1 MKQYKPSFHIEN
13 IISCGDFMGQLNLD
27 NIFKRYLENK
37 TVFKDKQILTD
48 QYIPSTILHR
58 ENKINQIA
66 NIAAPA
72 LRGEKISNIFIFG
85 TVGTGKSVSVK
96 YVMSELEKNSD
107 KVRIIYINCKM
118 KKVSDTEYRLLA
130 EMARALGCNVPS
142 TGLPTDEI
150 YKTFFE
156 AVDADEQSVILI
168 LDEIDALVNKTGD
181 EILYNLTRINQD
193 LKKAKLS
200 IVGISND
207 VSFTDNLDPRV
218 KSSLS
223 EEEIIFQPYNA
234 HQLQDILIQ
243 RAAFAFNE
251 DVLDHGVISKCA
263 ALAAQEHG
271 DARKALD
278 LLRISGEIVE
288 REGGERVT
296 VDQVDKA
303 ENKLDVDK
311 TTEIV
316 KTQPKQ
322 SQTVLGAIIN
332 LMENSE
338 KKIYTGD
345 VFSVYEELCKGSG
358 LKILTQR
365 RVTDLIGELDML
377 GIINARVISKGRY
390 GRTREIRIM
399 LSKPII
405 EKTKAILRD
414 SFVLS

>member
-1 MKQYKPSFHIEN
+1 MS
-13 IISCGDFMGQLNLD
+13 QLNLD

-37 TVFKDKQILTD
+37 TVFKDKHILTD

-58 ENKINQIA
+58 EDKINQIA
-66 NIAAPA
+66 TTAAPA
-72 LRGEKISNIFIFG
+72 LRGEKISNMFIFG

-96 YVMSELEKNSD
+96 YVMSELEKNSE
-107 KVRIIYINCKM
+107 KVRVIFINCKM

-130 EMARALGCNVPS
+130 EMARSLGCNVPS

-150 YKTFFE
+150 YKIFFE
-156 AVDADEQSVILI
+156 SIDENEQSVILV

-193 LKKAKLS
+193 LKNAKLS
-200 IVGISND
+200 IIGISND

-243 RAAFAFNE
+243 RAALAFN
-251 DVLDHGVISKCA
+251 DDAVDQGVISKCA

-288 REGGERVT
+288 REGGERV
-296 VDQVDKA
+296 DIEYVDKA

-316 KTQPKQ
+316 KSQPKQ
-322 SQTVLGAIIN
+322 SQVVLGAIIK
-332 LMENSE
+332 LMENGDE
-338 KKIYTGD
+338 KIQTGE
-345 VFSVYEELCKGSG
+345 VFSVYEEMCKASG
-358 LKILTQR
+358 LKLLTQR

-390 GRTREIRIM
+390 GRTREIRM
-399 LSKPII
+399 LLGKPII
-405 EKTKAILRD
+405 EKIRFILKD
-414 SFVLS
+414 NFVLD

>member
-1 MKQYKPSFHIEN
+1 
-13 IISCGDFMGQLNLD
+13 MGQLNLD
-27 NIFKRYLENK
+27 GIFKRYLENK
-37 TVFKDKQILTD
+37 TVFKNKQILTD
-48 QYIPSTILHR
+48 QYIPEVILHR
-58 ENKINQIA
+58 EDKINQIA
-66 NIAAPA
+66 STAAPA

-85 TVGTGKSVSVK
+85 TVGTGKSVSVR
-96 YVMSELEKNSD
+96 YVMSELQKNSD
-107 KVRIIYINCKM
+107 RVRVIYINCKM

-130 EMARALGCNVPS
+130 EMARELGCTVPS

-150 YKTFFE
+150 YKMFF
-156 AVDADEQSVILI
+156 DTMDSREQSVVLV

-193 LKKAKLS
+193 LKKSKLS

-207 VSFTDNLDPRV
+207 ISFTDNLDPRV

-243 RAAFAFNE
+243 RASTAFND
-251 DVLDHGVISKCA
+251 DVMEQGVIAKCA

-278 LLRISGEIVE
+278 LLRIAGEIVE
-288 REGGERVT
+288 REGEEKIT
-296 VDQVDKA
+296 IDHVDKA
-303 ENKLDVDK
+303 ENKLDLDK
-311 TTEIV
+311 TIEIV

-322 SQTVLGAIIN
+322 SQAVLAAIIK
-332 LMENSE
+332 LMGTCEES
-338 KKIYTGD
+338 IQTGD
-345 VFSVYEELCKGSG
+345 VFSVYEELCKNSG

-377 GIINARVISKGRY
+377 GVINARVISKGRY
-390 GRTREIRIM
+390 GRTREIRMI
-399 LSKPII
+399 LSNPVL
-405 EKTKAILRD
+405 EKIRNILKEK
-414 SFVLS
+414 FVLE